1 MCSVGGHPG
10 MWSGTTDVCV
20 CVCVCVGLCREEDSG
35 LQDILEKIEEVLEA
49 SQGLESV
56 AVRLWELTTLATR
69 DRNQVNMHQASQLT
83 FTCLVCRGMR
93 PQGSDVSTSQFTT
106 HLKG

>member
-1 MCSVGGHPG
+1 MCVY
-10 MWSGTTDVCV
+10 
-20 CVCVCVGLCREEDSG
+20 REEDSG

-49 SQGLESV
+49 SHGLESV
-56 AVRLWELTTLATR
+56 AVRLRELTTLATR
-69 DRNQVNMHQASQLT
+69 ERNQVNLQQASQLKEA

-93 PQGSDVSTSQFTT
+93 DQGSDVLTSQFTT